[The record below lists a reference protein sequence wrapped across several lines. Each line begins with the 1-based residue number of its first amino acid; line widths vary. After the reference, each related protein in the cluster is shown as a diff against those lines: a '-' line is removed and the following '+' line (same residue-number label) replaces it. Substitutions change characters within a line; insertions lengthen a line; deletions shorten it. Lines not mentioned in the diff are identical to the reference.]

1 MVVVGLIWVE
11 VKERCF
17 EGVRLVCYNVEDIVI
32 IFGDVIV
39 VNKFVQELKEEG
51 IFVKEVNIF
60 GVVFYFRYMVFIV
73 FMFKELLMKFIV
85 LKKRLLRWISI
96 FIFEDRWD
104 IELVKYFF
112 VDYYVNNLVSLVLF

>member
-1 MVVVGLIWVE
+1 M
-11 VKERCF
+11 
-17 EGVRLVCYNVEDIVI
+17 
-32 IFGDVIV
+32 
-39 VNKFVQELKEEG
+39 
-51 IFVKEVNIF
+51 KEVNIF

-112 VDYYVNNLVSLVLF
+112 IDYYVNNFVSLVLF

>member
-1 MVVVGLIWVE
+1 M
-11 VKERCF
+11 
-17 EGVRLVCYNVEDIVI
+17 
-32 IFGDVIV
+32 
-39 VNKFVQELKEEG
+39 
-51 IFVKEVNIF
+51 KEVNIF

-85 LKKRLLRWISI
+85 LKKRLLCWISI

-112 VDYYVNNLVSLVLF
+112 IDYYVNNFVSLVLF